1 MAEVLARMADLQV
14 RGATCRAGYLVFS
27 AIDFVQQARVNTP
40 SYGAATL
47 AFRGLAH
54 RHPEAVGREV
64 LMIPLARGG
73 GTYRTQAMRLHG
85 LQMLLTLL
93 GDDVEPAFE
102 RAFQGVF
109 ADAVA
114 AAG

>member
-1 MAEVLARMADLQV
+1 MAELLERMAGLQV
-14 RGATCRAGYLVFS
+14 RGAPCRAGYLVFS
-27 AIDFVQQARVNTP
+27 VIDFVQLARMNTP
-40 SYGAATL
+40 SYEAATL

-73 GTYRTQAMRLHG
+73 GTYRTETMTLRG

-93 GDDVEPAFE
+93 GDDVEPEFE

-109 ADAVA
+109 ADAVRD
-114 AAG
+114 AG

>member
-1 MAEVLARMADLQV
+1 MAELLERMAGLQV
-14 RGATCRAGYLVFS
+14 RGAPCRAGYLVFS
-27 AIDFVQQARVNTP
+27 AIDFVQEARMNTP
-40 SYGAATL
+40 SYEAATL

-54 RHPEAVGREV
+54 RHPEVVGREV

-93 GDDVEPAFE
+93 CDKVEPEFE
-102 RAFQGVF
+102 RAFQAIF
-109 ADAVA
+109 ADAVGV
-114 AAG
+114 AG

>member
-14 RGATCRAGYLVFS
+14 RGAPCRAGYLVFS
-27 AIDFVQQARVNTP
+27 AIDFVQQAHVAAAT
-40 SYGAATL
+40 YEAATL
-47 AFRGLAH
+47 VFRGLAH

-85 LQMLLTLL
+85 LQMLLRLL
-93 GDDVEPAFE
+93 GDDVEPEFE
-102 RAFQGVF
+102 RAFQGIF
-109 ADAVA
+109 ADAVGV
-114 AAG
+114 AG

>member
-1 MAEVLARMADLQV
+1 MAELLERMAGLQV
-14 RGATCRAGYLVFS
+14 RGAPCRAGYLVFS
-27 AIDFVQQARVNTP
+27 VIDFVQQARINTP
-40 SYGAATL
+40 SYEAATL

-93 GDDVEPAFE
+93 GDKVEPEFE
-102 RAFQGVF
+102 RVFQAIF
-109 ADAVA
+109 ADAVSEW
-114 AAG
+114 